1 MPLCRALGRGLHELR
16 VSLSNRREARL
27 LFCIHDETIVA
38 LHAFVKK
45 TRATP
50 QVELELAEQRR
61 RWNMSKNPH
70 LGSTLEEFLEAEGKL
85 EEATEYAVKAVI
97 AWQLAEA
104 MKEGGLSKTAMAAR
118 LRTSRTQINRILD
131 PANGEVSIATLR
143 KAAEAVGRK
152 LKIELY
158 DAGSGPSCGVS
169 QSNSDSCAIGTRL
182 LINQNRSRP
191 NGFGRVPQALNSGK
205 KRLVIR
211 SP

>member
-1 MPLCRALGRGLHELR
+1 M
-16 VSLSNRREARL
+16 
-27 LFCIHDETIVA
+27 
-38 LHAFVKK
+38 
-45 TRATP
+45 
-50 QVELELAEQRR
+50 
-61 RWNMSKNPH
+61 NMSKNPR

-152 LKIELY
+152 LKIEL
-158 DAGSGPSCGVS
+158 V
-169 QSNSDSCAIGTRL
+169 
-182 LINQNRSRP
+182 
-191 NGFGRVPQALNSGK
+191 
-205 KRLVIR
+205 
-211 SP
+211 